1 MNELS
6 SLITQ
11 VFGVGG
17 IDWIII
23 IVIGRVLIFGVR
35 KIHELAR
42 SFGKASSEYEKAR
55 IQAKKELQDIRSQGT
70 NTVDREKLETIAE
83 TLGNNYTN
91 KSDDELR
98 MAIES
103 EINRNKNKL

>member
-17 IDWIII
+17 IEWIII
-23 IVIGRVLIFGVR
+23 IIIGIVLIFGLR
-35 KIHELAR
+35 KIPELAR

-83 TLGNNYTN
+83 TLGINYTN

>member
-17 IDWIII
+17 IEWIII
-23 IVIGRVLIFGVR
+23 IIIGIVLIFGVR
-35 KIHELAR
+35 KIPELAR
-42 SFGKASSEYEKAR
+42 FFGKASSEYEKAR

-83 TLGNNYTN
+83 TW
-91 KSDDELR
+91 
-98 MAIES
+98 ES
-103 EINRNKNKL
+103 ITQIRATMNQNGYRIRNK

>member
-17 IDWIII
+17 IEWIII
-23 IVIGRVLIFGVR
+23 IVIGIVLIFGVR
-35 KIHELAR
+35 KIPELAR
-42 SFGKASSEYEKAR
+42 SFGKDFFGIRKSTNSG
-55 IQAKKELQDIRSQGT
+55 KKELQDIRSQGT

-83 TLGNNYTN
+83 TWVSITQIRATMN
-91 KSDDELR
+91 
-98 MAIES
+98 S
-103 EINRNKNKL
+103 EWL